1 MLVAML
7 ADLAE
12 EGLVA
17 VVDNLATSSSRP
29 YILWLWMIEVH
40 DQSLHYGI
48 LHLGALLN
56 DRNQVP
62 SEVKMSK
69 DDFIGTNQKVDFQK
83 LEKKVNIEICKCW
96 IQTF

>member
-1 MLVAML
+1 
-7 ADLAE
+7 
-12 EGLVA
+12 
-17 VVDNLATSSSRP
+17 
-29 YILWLWMIEVH
+29 MIEVH

-69 DDFIGTNQKVDFQK
+69 GDFIETNQKVDFQK
-83 LEKKVNIEICKCW
+83 LRNIKVNIEIRKCW
-96 IQTF
+96 I

>member
-1 MLVAML
+1 
-7 ADLAE
+7 
-12 EGLVA
+12 
-17 VVDNLATSSSRP
+17 
-29 YILWLWMIEVH
+29 MIEVH

-69 DDFIGTNQKVDFQK
+69 GDFIETNQKVDFQK
-83 LEKKVNIEICKCW
+83 LKNIKVNIEIHKCW
-96 IQTF
+96 I

>member
-1 MLVAML
+1 
-7 ADLAE
+7 
-12 EGLVA
+12 
-17 VVDNLATSSSRP
+17 
-29 YILWLWMIEVH
+29 MIEVH

-62 SEVKMSK
+62 NEVKMSK

-83 LEKKVNIEICKCW
+83 LEKKGEH
-96 IQTF
+96 